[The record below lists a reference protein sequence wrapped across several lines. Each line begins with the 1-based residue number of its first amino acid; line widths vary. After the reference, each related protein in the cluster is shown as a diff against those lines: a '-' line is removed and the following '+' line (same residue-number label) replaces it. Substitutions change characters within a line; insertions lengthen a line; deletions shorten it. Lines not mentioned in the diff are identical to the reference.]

1 MGALALDL
9 EDVHEPTSD
18 EIEAAGVAARALA
31 NAAKGRKLRVSD
43 ESGESEASV
52 ELPASLFKTLIK
64 VLAQIGNGNTVAVIP
79 IQAELT
85 TQQAADLLNV
95 SRPHLIKLLE
105 QEAIQHHMVGT
116 HRRVRAKDLLN
127 YKAKTDQ
134 QREAALGR
142 IAEIDEKLGLYGD
155 DEKISVEA

>member
-9 EDVHEPTSD
+9 QDVHEPTTE
-18 EIEAAGVAARALA
+18 EIEAAAVAARALA
-31 NAAKGRKLRVSD
+31 NVPGGRKLLVSD
-43 ESGESEASV
+43 DSGKSQASV
-52 ELPASLFKTLIK
+52 ELPASLFKTLVK

-105 QEAIQHHMVGT
+105 QGDIKHHMAGT
-116 HRRVRAKDLLN
+116 HRRVRAQDVLN
-127 YKAKTDQ
+127 YKAKIDQ
-134 QREAALGR
+134 KREAALAR
-142 IAEIDEKLGLYGD
+142 IAEIDEELGLYGD
-155 DEKISVEA
+155 EKINVES

>member
-9 EDVHEPTSD
+9 QDVHEPTSE
-18 EIEAAGVAARALA
+18 EIEAAGVAARTLA
-31 NAAKGRKLRVSD
+31 SVARGRKLRVSGD
-43 ESGESEASV
+43 SGKAEAAV

-105 QEAIQHHMVGT
+105 QEALPHHMAGT
-116 HRRVRAKDLLN
+116 HRRVKAQDVLN

-134 QREAALGR
+134 SREAALVK
-142 IAEIDEKLGLYGD
+142 IAEIDEMLGLYD

>member
-9 EDVHEPTSD
+9 QDVHEPTTE

-31 NAAKGRKLRVSD
+31 GVGRGQKLRISD
-43 ESGESEASV
+43 DTGNAEASV
-52 ELPASLFKTLIK
+52 ELPASLFKTLVK

-95 SRPHLIKLLE
+95 SRPHLVKLLE
-105 QEAIQHHMVGT
+105 QGKIQHHMAGT
-116 HRRVRAKDLLN
+116 HRRVRAQDVLN
-127 YKAKTDQ
+127 FKARTDQ
-134 QREAALGR
+134 KREVALAR
-142 IAEIDEKLGLYGD
+142 IAAIDEELGLYD
-155 DEKISVEA
+155 DEKIAVEA